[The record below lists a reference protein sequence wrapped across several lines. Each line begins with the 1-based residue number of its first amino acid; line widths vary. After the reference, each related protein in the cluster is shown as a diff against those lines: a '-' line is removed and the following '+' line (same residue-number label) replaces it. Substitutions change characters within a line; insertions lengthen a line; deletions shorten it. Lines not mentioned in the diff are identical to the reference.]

1 MERVLRDVV
10 DDDIPIFF
18 EQQNDPEAIE
28 MAAFPPREWEP
39 FRAHWGRI
47 RAGRDSCVTK
57 TIVAD
62 DLGRRQRRQLAARRQ
77 ALRRLLARPRVLGQ
91 GARAPRALAELVD
104 ELDRPLYAEVS
115 TDEHRFDPGRSR
127 SAVSSVVGKT
137 VEHAR
142 SARRGH
148 RAPRH
153 ETRWLGWAT
162 VQTTPAAQGARGT
175 ARAVPRG
182 C

>member
-1 MERVLRDVV
+1 VERVLRDVV

-47 RAGRDSCVTK
+47 RQDESCVTK

-62 DLGRRQRRQLAARRQ
+62 DVVVGNVLSWPRDDRRFVGYWLGREHWGRGLAT
-77 ALRRLLARPRVLGQ
+77 
-91 GARAPRALAELVD
+91 RALGELVE

-115 TDEHRFDPGRSR
+115 TTNIGSIRVLEKCGF
-127 SAVSSVVGKT
+127 VVIGQE
-137 VEHAR
+137 VEHQA
-142 SARRGH
+142 A
-148 RAPRH
+148 
-153 ETRWLGWAT
+153 LGRD
-162 VQTTPAAQGARGT
+162 VDLLVMELVG
-175 ARAVPRG
+175 
-182 C
+182 